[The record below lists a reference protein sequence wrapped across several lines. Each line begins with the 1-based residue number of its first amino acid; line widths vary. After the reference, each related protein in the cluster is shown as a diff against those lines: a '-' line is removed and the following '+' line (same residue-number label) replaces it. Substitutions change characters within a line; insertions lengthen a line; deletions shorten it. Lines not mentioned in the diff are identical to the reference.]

1 MPLIQSSSK
10 EALQKN
16 IATEIEAGKDP
27 KQASAIA
34 YSIQK
39 KNDGY
44 DVFGITFVN
53 KSNSY
58 EIWKTYATSKEE
70 AVKNF
75 ENKFMRMGYNKNDII
90 TVKQLNT
97 HDASERYVIVNK
109 RGKIIRYANSLEE
122 ARHFIS
128 SYTKAGEYG
137 NLIKE
142 LNSGRIVDMKNFK
155 VTYDNREFIVK
166 AKDKK
171 DAAEK
176 VMHKVID
183 EGELV
188 SKYEKEV
195 NGIPVTSAIIKHK
208 KGFSFISGIIRED
221 RDFNDL
227 ESAKAYAQRLG
238 YITLNDS
245 KIKDKR
251 IPAKLKAELL
261 AKTEEF
267 IDTYN
272 IRGFVKI
279 DIVKNMI
286 TIEAEIGYNMLD
298 KLMNDLT
305 TVLNKYGHGATFDL
319 DSNGKA
325 TAILRDAKLK
335 MNDTLE
341 ILQKDNYKL
350 ILDGS
355 WLEIVTTSGETIY
368 SGNTTARTVREAYDM
383 AKKQHIVDSNITS
396 YKVNYRGRTFL
407 VDAVSKEEAAK
418 KILKNIK

>member
-1 MPLIQSSSK
+1 MPLIQSASK

-16 IATEIEAGKDP
+16 IATEIKAGKDP

-34 YSIQK
+34 YSVQRE
-39 KNDGY
+39 NDSS
-44 DVFGITFVN
+44 VN
-53 KSNSY
+53 
-58 EIWKTYATSKEE
+58 
-70 AVKNF
+70 
-75 ENKFMRMGYNKNDII
+75 
-90 TVKQLNT
+90 
-97 HDASERYVIVNK
+97 DARYVIYAKGTENGNRALYYK
-109 RGKIIRYANSLEE
+109 KEGSPRYSYERDADEFTEEE
-122 ARHFIS
+122 ANRIS
-128 SYTKAGEYG
+128 NYKGKYVWVKVKIG
-137 NLIKE
+137 DK
-142 LNSGRIVDMKNFK
+142 GMKNFK
-155 VTYDNREFIVK
+155 VTYDSRSFIVK

-195 NGIPVTSAIIKHK
+195 NGTPVTSAIIKHK

-286 TIEAEIGYNMLD
+286 TVEAEIGYNMLD

-319 DSNGKA
+319 APNGKA

-341 ILQKDNYKL
+341 ILQKDNYKV

-383 AKKQHIVDSNITS
+383 AKKQHIIDANTTS

-407 VDAVSKEEAAK
+407 VDAVSKKEAAEK
-418 KILKNIK
+418 VLKNILK